1 MKDFLLNLYSN
12 DNFVLYLTVS
22 LCVLIMLFVIVF
34 VFGKN
39 APKKKKDVKPSKKPI
54 TDTFKEEEKTDKIEI
69 KKDKLDDKEE
79 KMIEHEQ
86 IPILPNT
93 EEKEDIVS
101 VYEPMELT
109 NPLVNNTPE
118 EKTEDVDFQKELS
131 EFRKLQEE
139 YNKLKIED
147 DNNRSRVVEQTS
159 YQAKATPVQ
168 VKEEVPEKNISIDIK
183 IDDEEDFDMPVL
195 KNKTEEEVKTAATLE
210 QNNDKPKTFDELF
223 GETYNI
229 NK

>member
-39 APKKKKDVKPSKKPI
+39 EPKKKKEVKTSNKPV

-118 EKTEDVDFQKELS
+118 EKTEDVDFQKKLS

-139 YNKLKIED
+139 YNKLKLED
-147 DNNRSRVVEQTS
+147 DNNRSRVVEQTP

-195 KNKTEEEVKTAATLE
+195 KNKTEEEVKTAAPLE